1 MNTEGSIRVLSVDD
15 HPLVREG
22 VVAVVSAQP
31 DMLVVAQASS
41 GSEAIRLYREHR
53 PDVTLMDLS
62 LPDMTGVE
70 ALIAIRK
77 ENPAARVVMLTTFE
91 GDVQVRRALE
101 AGAQGYMLKSMPPKE
116 LMEVLRRVHSGKR
129 IIPPEIAGQLAE
141 YVGEAPLTAREI
153 EVLRHLAG
161 GNRNRDIAEI
171 LCVTED
177 TVKAHIKHLM
187 EKLGANDRTQAV
199 AIAVRR
205 GFIHL

>member
-1 MNTEGSIRVLSVDD
+1 
-15 HPLVREG
+15 
-22 VVAVVSAQP
+22 
-31 DMLVVAQASS
+31 MLVVAQASS